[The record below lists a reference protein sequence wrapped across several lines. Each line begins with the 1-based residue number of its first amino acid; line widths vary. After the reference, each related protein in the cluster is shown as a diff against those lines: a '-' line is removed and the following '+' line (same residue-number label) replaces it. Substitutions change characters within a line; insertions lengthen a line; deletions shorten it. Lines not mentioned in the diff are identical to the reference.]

1 MTFSLSVSLVGYHTQ
16 HAEYKQYTECK
27 SLLLFDETF
36 LEILTVTSINK
47 DYYSWGLY
55 FIE

>member
-47 DYYSWGLY
+47 DYYS
-55 FIE
+55 